1 MAMDRLE
8 RRIKLAI
15 GALFL
20 FFIVLVALSI
30 YLAPVDSAQ
39 NTAQLT
45 VSYEAIGTQLSD
57 QVRVQFTSESGETQQ
72 DQYLPWTRT
81 LMLSQQRGGTRLTLT
96 IDQGSAA
103 ATYTC
108 RITVD
113 GALVAA
119 QTSTPGQKGVVCQA
133 TVG

>member
-1 MAMDRLE
+1 MAIDRLE
-8 RRIKLAI
+8 RRIMLAI

-20 FFIVLVALSI
+20 FFVALVAVSI
-30 YLAPVDSAQ
+30 YLTPAGSAQ

-57 QVRVQFTSESGETQQ
+57 RVQVQVTSESGEDQQ
-72 DQYLPWTRT
+72 DLYLPWTRT
-81 LMLSQQRGGTRLTLT
+81 LKLSRRVGGTKVRLM
-96 IDQGSAA
+96 IDQGSAGA
-103 ATYTC
+103 AYSC

-119 QTSTPGQKGVVCQA
+119 QT
-133 TVG
+133 